1 MMMGQGFGFGGYG
14 MMGGGSLM
22 MIVIIAAIGFLFYLA
37 LNKQQTPATKDASL
51 TPQPAVETEA
61 LKIAKSRLANGEISV
76 EEFEQIKKNL
86 Y

>member
-22 MIVIIAAIGFLFYLA
+22 MIIIIAAVGFIVYLA
-37 LNKQQTPATKDASL
+37 LKKQAPAAKDASL
-51 TPQPAVETEA
+51 TPPPAVESEA
-61 LKIAKSRLANGEISV
+61 LRIAKTRLANGEISV

-86 Y
+86 F